1 MKNLKIFP
9 NPNYIKKN
17 FRVLLIFFTILFVS
31 KNLVRIYEN
40 KVVLNNNIWPDIYSE
55 NNSGKLNKF
64 QLLKKSNKNL
74 YYFSKGKLCMYSKSP
89 CSNYNIDNLN
99 KEYIG
104 NYSIYFID

>member
-1 MKNLKIFP
+1 MG
-9 NPNYIKKN
+9 
-17 FRVLLIFFTILFVS
+17 
-31 KNLVRIYEN
+31 RIYEN
-40 KVVLNNNIWPDIYSE
+40 EVVLNNNIWPDIYSE